1 MNDPTFHETLQRDDG
16 TEVTVKF
23 TQGPYYPAVVS
34 GPADNWSP
42 AEGGEI
48 DIIDIF
54 GDDGVSVA
62 VSDSERQRFYDEL
75 YRRPPREHQPDPD
88 ALMEQRRDDR
98 EMHRDM
104 DGGEW

>member
-1 MNDPTFHETLQRDDG
+1 MTDPTFHETLQLDDG

-48 DIIDIF
+48 DIVDIF
-54 GDDGVSVA
+54 GDDGVTVA
-62 VSDSERQRFYDEL
+62 VSDTERQRFYDEL
-75 YRRPPREHQPDPD
+75 YRMPPHEYEPDHD
-88 ALMEQRRDDR
+88 DLMEERREARERAAQYDD
-98 EMHRDM
+98 
-104 DGGEW
+104 W